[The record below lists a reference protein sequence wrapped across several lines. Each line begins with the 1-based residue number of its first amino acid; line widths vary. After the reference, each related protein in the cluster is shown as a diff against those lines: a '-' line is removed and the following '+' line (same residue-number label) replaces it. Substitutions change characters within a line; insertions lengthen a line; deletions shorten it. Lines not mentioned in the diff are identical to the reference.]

1 MQWIMCNRPLF
12 VRTTHVKIYITQK
25 FLDVHFW
32 QLRVFCS
39 MDPQRIIMNYTV
51 SPSMDDLE
59 VMAVGVLETL
69 PEEILRFT
77 EGMVVV
83 VEDLVDE
90 VTELELELDDAFE
103 MLALYKS
110 GKEISPGV
118 QKKTAQSED
127 VLVLYRRAV
136 LDMWC
141 ETGEDLSVLIR
152 QIMIEELGRNFDFTD
167 DEIEE
172 LVDRHYQGLL

>member
-1 MQWIMCNRPLF
+1 MCNLPLF
-12 VRTTHVKIYITQK
+12 ESATHRKIPLNLE

-32 QLRVFCS
+32 QKRVFCS

-77 EGMVVV
+77 EEMVVI

-90 VTELELELDDAFE
+90 VTEQELELDDAFE

-118 QKKTAQSED
+118 QKKTAQTED
-127 VLVLYRRAV
+127 ALVLYRRAI

-141 ETGEDLSVLIR
+141 ETGEDLSALIR

-167 DEIEE
+167 EEVEE